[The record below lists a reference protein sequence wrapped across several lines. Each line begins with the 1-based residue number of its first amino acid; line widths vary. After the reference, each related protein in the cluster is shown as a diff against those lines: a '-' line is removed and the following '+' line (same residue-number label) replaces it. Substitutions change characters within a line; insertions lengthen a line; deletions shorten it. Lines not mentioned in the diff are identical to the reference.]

1 MKKILAY
8 SILLI
13 FFITTTI
20 YSQKKLAQTGLQFLS
35 VGTSARATAMG
46 EAFTTVAGASA
57 SLFYNPAGLT
67 EVSGSFDLSF
77 NQMTWIADIQYNS
90 LSMALKVK
98 NGRYGV
104 FGLSLLKVDYG
115 EFDFTR
121 VAENEQ
127 GYEDIEGWSQPTSY
141 AVGLGYA
148 KELTDKFV
156 VGGQVKYALQNLGN
170 SYLPIYTETDTSIEK
185 RKYELGVLAF
195 DFGTIYKT
203 GLKSLAFGVTVRN
216 FSQEV
221 SYVREGFQLPLTF
234 KIGVSMNM
242 FDLLPGNSEN
252 HSLIMSIDA
261 VHPRSFPEY
270 LNIGGE
276 YVFRNLLALRAGYIS
291 NQDEYG
297 LTTGFGLSY
306 SGIAIDYSF
315 TPINNFEDINR
326 FSVQFSF

>member
-8 SILLI
+8 STLLI
-13 FFITTTI
+13 IFINTTT
-20 YSQKKLAQTGLQFLS
+20 YSQKKLAQTGMQFLS

-46 EAFTTVAGASA
+46 EAFTTISGAST

-67 EVSGSFDLSF
+67 NLSRTFDISL
-77 NQMTWIADIQYNS
+77 NQMTWLADIRYNS
-90 LSMALKVK
+90 LCMAINVK

-115 EFDFTR
+115 NFDFTR

-127 GYEDIEGWSQPTSY
+127 GYEDIEGWQEPASY
-141 AVGLGYA
+141 AIGLGYA

-156 VGGQVKYALQNLGN
+156 IGGQAKYALQNLGN
-170 SYLPIYTETDTSIEK
+170 SYLPRYTETDTSIEK
-185 RKYELGVLAF
+185 NEYELGALAF
-195 DFGTIYKT
+195 DFETIYKT

-234 KIGVSMNM
+234 KIGVSMNV
-242 FDLLPGNSEN
+242 FDFLPANSEN
-252 HSLIMSIDA
+252 HSLILSVDA
-261 VHPRSFPEY
+261 VHPRSYPEFV
-270 LNIGGE
+270 NIGGE
-276 YVFRNLLALRAGYIS
+276 YVFRNLLALRAGYIT
-291 NQDEYG
+291 NQDEYDW
-297 LTTGFGLSY
+297 TTGFGLCY

-315 TPINNFEDINR
+315 TPITNFENINR
-326 FSVQFSF
+326 FSVKFSF